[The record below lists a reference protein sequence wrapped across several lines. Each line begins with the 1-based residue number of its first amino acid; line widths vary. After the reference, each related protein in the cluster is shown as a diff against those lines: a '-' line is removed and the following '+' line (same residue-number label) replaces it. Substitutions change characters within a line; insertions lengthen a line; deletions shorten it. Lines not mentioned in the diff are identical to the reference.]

1 MSLPTIFEYMPEQA
15 RDLCEA
21 TKTAAHGPGWL
32 IRSLT
37 RAQSLGPESDTDS
50 SGPGDVPSKEKKA
63 EEPRAPGE
71 KAKSVAKTI
80 GTGLLGFGAG
90 SLAGAGGAML
100 LDKWHEAATG
110 QKIPIGTLF
119 KAAPLVGGAFGLA
132 YNIYKARELEE
143 LRHALESKSDR
154 TQGRVSPK

>member
-1 MSLPTIFEYMPEQA
+1 MSLPSIFDYMPEQA
-15 RDLCEA
+15 RDLCAA
-21 TKTAAHGPGWL
+21 TKEAEE
-32 IRSLT
+32 IRSP
-37 RAQSLGPESDTDS
+37 AD
-50 SGPGDVPSKEKKA
+50 
-63 EEPRAPGE
+63 
-71 KAKSVAKTI
+71 KAKSVAKTV

-119 KAAPLVGGAFGLA
+119 KAAPVIGGAFGLA

-143 LRHALESKSDR
+143 LRRALESKSDR
-154 TQGRVSPK
+154 PQGRVSPK